1 MTKVFHRHSRQDPP
15 VAVSGEGCYLYDAEG
30 RTYLDGS
37 GGQRYHASAMVTA
50 M

>member
-1 MTKVFHRHSRQDPP
+1 MTKVFHRHSRKDPP

-30 RTYLDGS
+30 KRILMAPAGR
-37 GGQRYHASAMVTA
+37 RYHVLAMVTV